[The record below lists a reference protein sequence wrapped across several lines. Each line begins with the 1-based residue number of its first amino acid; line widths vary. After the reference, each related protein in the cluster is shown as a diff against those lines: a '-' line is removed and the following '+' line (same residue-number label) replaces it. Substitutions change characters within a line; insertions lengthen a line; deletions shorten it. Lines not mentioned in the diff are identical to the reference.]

1 MYIAKFLI
9 TAMAALACV
18 VTSLPAQSP
27 DEEVMRIA
35 AQVRRQ
41 IVRLNNYSL
50 FDDIAFGIKDRTVT
64 LRGQASRPTLKKSA
78 ERVVSA
84 IEGID
89 SVVNEIEVLPL
100 SPHDDR
106 IRAAAYVAIYG
117 SPSLSRYNPNRGS
130 PLFRSAASRV
140 AGITQDPPLGFH
152 PIHIIVNKGHVTLE
166 GVVDNSGD
174 KTIAGLRANQVSGV
188 FSVNNDLVVANAEAK
203 AMMGDKKGGQD
214 Q

>member
-1 MYIAKFLI
+1 MYTVKFLI
-9 TAMAALACV
+9 AGMAALMW
-18 VTSLPAQSP
+18 VTTTLPAQSP

-84 IEGID
+84 IEGVD
-89 SVVNEIEVLPL
+89 KVVNEIEVLPL

-106 IRAAAYVAIYG
+106 IRAATYVDDLSIVASEPIRPESRFSVVQKRG
-117 SPSLSRYNPNRGS
+117 IPSRRYHP
-130 PLFRSAASRV
+130 RSATRVSSDPHHRQERSPHPRRSR
-140 AGITQDPPLGFH
+140 
-152 PIHIIVNKGHVTLE
+152 
-166 GVVDNSGD
+166 
-174 KTIAGLRANQVSGV
+174 
-188 FSVNNDLVVANAEAK
+188 
-203 AMMGDKKGGQD
+203 
-214 Q
+214 